1 MILQCDCF
9 ATNVSTF
16 LLSQETISAL
26 LGVLVGFFLNSLH
39 HLVIDAKERKRTAKE
54 RFIMEIHNYLSGKST
69 KLMLTSTYY
78 NLPKKICNSINITE
92 LMENNDNPMKK
103 ENIAKKII
111 EKLK

>member
-1 MILQCDCF
+1 MLLHCNCF
-9 ATNVSTF
+9 ATNASTF

-26 LGVLVGFFLNSLH
+26 LGVFVGFFLNSLH
-39 HLVIDAKERKRTAKE
+39 HFVIDAKERKRAAKKL
-54 RFIMEIHNYLSGKST
+54 FIMEIHNYLSGKST

-78 NLPKKICNSINITE
+78 NLPKKIRNSINITE